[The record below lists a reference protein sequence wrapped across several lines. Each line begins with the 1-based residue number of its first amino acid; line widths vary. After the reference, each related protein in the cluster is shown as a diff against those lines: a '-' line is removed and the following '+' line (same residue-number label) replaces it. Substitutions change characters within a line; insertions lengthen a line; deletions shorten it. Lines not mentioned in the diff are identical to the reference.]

1 MDLRQQIEEIVS
13 RQLSGSEFFIVDII
27 ISGVKTVPK
36 ISILLDGDRGI
47 SIDKCAEVSRRV
59 GKQIDDNALITS
71 AYTLEVS
78 SPGIDQPLKL
88 FRQYPKHIGRK
99 VKVLLTDGSTR
110 TGKLEAV
117 NESSIVL
124 AEEQKTKKNKAA
136 DLPSE
141 IPVKDLEKTFVLVSF
156 N

>member
-1 MDLRQQIEEIVS
+1 MDLKQQIEDIVS
-13 RQLSGSEFFIVDII
+13 KQLNGSEFFIVDILVA
-27 ISGVKTVPK
+27 GVKTVPK
-36 ISILLDGDRGI
+36 ISILLDGDKGI
-47 SIDKCAEVSRRV
+47 SIEKCAEVSRRV
-59 GKQIDDNALITS
+59 GKQIDDYTLITS

-88 FRQYPKHIGRK
+88 FRQYPKHVGRK
-99 VKVLLTDGSTR
+99 VKVVLSDGSTK

-124 AEEQKTKKNKAA
+124 AEEPKSKKKEVAT
-136 DLPSE
+136 LPIE
-141 IPVKDLEKTFVLVSF
+141 IPVKDIEKTFVLVSF